1 MFKVLLWLIP
11 LSLCL
16 PVMPVLATTTAP
28 DPHSFSNF
36 AQVRTHHLVLDLA
49 VDFTRQQLTG
59 YAEHQLERLDPT
71 VNRVILDSRHL
82 KITTVTYSND
92 GVHWQSAAWLLGIE
106 DGLKGQPLTIQLQ
119 NDTQA
124 VRVYYQTTPQASG
137 LQWLTADQTSE
148 KKQPF
153 LFSQSQAIHA
163 RSWIPL
169 QDTPANRITYQA
181 RIKTPPDLL
190 AVMSA
195 DNSANFSTPRKRAG
209 DYQFDMPQPLPSYLI
224 ALAVGDLHFKA
235 MSADTGVYAEKIWLD
250 KATAEFSDTQK
261 MMDAANQLFGQY
273 PWKRYDLLVLPSSFP
288 FGGMENPR
296 LSFVTPTIITGDKS
310 LISLVAHEL
319 AHSWSGNLVTNAS
332 WNDVWLNEGFTNYVE
347 NRIMQQVYGQAR
359 ADMELLLNV
368 RALRNLLTHLPPAD
382 SRLQPDFSGRDPDE
396 AFHQIPYV
404 KGQLLLITLARHFGQ
419 ARFDQFLR
427 DYFAHFAFQSIKTA
441 AFVDYFQ
448 RQLNSQQSFST
459 QTLTHWLTA
468 PGLVEAL
475 ALPASDAFS
484 RVHRAQAQW
493 LAGKSGLSLLPTA
506 QWSVHEWLHFIE
518 LLPRDLTAQQLSELD
533 LAFSLSQS
541 NNAEVFTAWAK
552 LVIPLNYQQI
562 IAPLRQFLLAVGRQ
576 KFIIP
581 LYTELKAN
589 PQWRSWARQV
599 YREARPGYHPLA
611 QQQLDKLAL

>member
-1 MFKVLLWLIP
+1 MVRVLCWLIGFGWF
-11 LSLCL
+11 
-16 PVMPVLATTTAP
+16 MPVLASTAAP
-28 DPHSFSNF
+28 DPHSFANYQ
-36 AQVRTHHLVLDLA
+36 QVRTRHLLLDLA

-59 YAEHQLERLDPT
+59 FAEHQLERLDPT
-71 VNRVILDSRHL
+71 VNRLVLDSRHL
-82 KITTVTYSND
+82 KITTVTFTND
-92 GVHWQSAAWLLGIE
+92 GVHWQPAAYLLGIE
-106 DGLKGQPLTIQLQ
+106 DALKGQPLTIQLQ
-119 NDTQA
+119 ALTKA

-137 LQWLTADQTSE
+137 LQWLTAAQTSE

-181 RIKTPPDLL
+181 HIKTPPELL

-195 DNSANFSTPRKRAG
+195 DNSANTNRNG
-209 DYQFDMPQPLPSYLI
+209 DYHFDMPQPLPSYLI

-235 MSADTGVYAEKIWLD
+235 MSADTGVYAEKLWLD
-250 KATAEFSDTQK
+250 RAIAEFSDTQK
-261 MMDAANQLFGQY
+261 MMDAANQLFGKY

-347 NRIMQQVYGQAR
+347 NRIMQKVYGQPR

-368 RALRNLLTHLPPAD
+368 RALRNLLTHQTPAD
-382 SRLQPDFSGRDPDE
+382 SRLQADYSGRDPDE
-396 AFHQIPYV
+396 AFQQIPYV
-404 KGQLLLITLARHFGQ
+404 KGQLLLLTLAQHFGQ
-419 ARFDQFLR
+419 ARFDQFLH
-427 DYFAHFAFQSIKTA
+427 DYFAHFAFQSIQTE
-441 AFVDYFQ
+441 AFVGYFQ
-448 RQLNSQQSFST
+448 QQLNSKQSFSE
-459 QTLTHWLTA
+459 QALRRWLNA
-468 PGLVEAL
+468 PGLPDEL
-475 ALPASDAFS
+475 ALPASDAFA
-484 RVHRAQAQW
+484 RVNAAQQQW
-493 LAGKSGLSLLPTA
+493 LAGKAGLRLLPTV
-506 QWSVHEWLHFIE
+506 QWSVHEWLHFID
-518 LLPRDLTAQQLSELD
+518 LLPRDLTVQQLNELD
-533 LAFSLSQS
+533 LVFSLSQTG
-541 NNAEVFTAWAK
+541 NAEVFTAWAK
-552 LVIPLNYQQI
+552 LVIPLNYQPI
-562 IAPLRQFLLAVGRQ
+562 IQPLRQFLLSVGRQ
-576 KFIIP
+576 KFIVP
-581 LYTELKAN
+581 LYSELKAN